1 MKKGDILMADKIKKS
16 DIKKAHRILKK
27 LPIFV
32 SVLIVILVVAYFLM
46 DSMGISIWSLLNK
59 RDPVEGQVS
68 VHIIDVGQ
76 ADSILIETADGYML
90 IDAGENE
97 SEEALRTY
105 LRNMGISTLKYLVL
119 SHAHA
124 DHVGGADMILDD
136 FKVENIVY
144 DNYDSCYSNTLVS
157 LINREGANII
167 DPQTKEKFHMGD
179 AEFTVLFAT
188 NDKKDH
194 GDDVNDYS
202 IVLRMDFGESSFV
215 FTGDATTS
223 VESSILDSF
232 NKYELDCDFL
242 KSGHHGSSTSSGKK
256 FISTITPEIVA
267 ISCGIGNKYGHP
279 HDSVMETYSEAGSKV
294 YRTDVSG
301 SMVFVSDGTNIVYQG
316 GTK

>member
-1 MKKGDILMADKIKKS
+1 MAQKIRKS
-16 DIKKAHRILKK
+16 DVKKAHRILKK

-32 SVLIVILVVAYFLM
+32 SVILVILVAAYFIM
-46 DSMGISIWSLLNK
+46 DAMGISIWSLLYK
-59 RDPVEGQVS
+59 RDPVEGQVT

-97 SEEALRTY
+97 SEDALKSY
-105 LRNMGISTLKYLVL
+105 LRNMGISTIKYLVL

-124 DHVGGADMILDD
+124 DHIGGADMVLND

-144 DNYDSCYSNTLVS
+144 DNYASCYSNTLIS

-167 DPQTKEKFHMGD
+167 DPQTKDKFYMGD

-188 NDKKDH
+188 NDNKDH

-223 VESSILDSF
+223 VESAILDSF

-242 KSGHHGSSTSSGKK
+242 KSGHHGSNTSSGKK

-267 ISCGIGNKYGHP
+267 IPCGINNKYNHP
-279 HDSVMETYSEAGSKV
+279 HDSVLETYSEAGATV
-294 YRTDVSG
+294 YRTDLLG
-301 SMVFVSDGTNIVYQG
+301 SLVFVTDGTTITYQG
-316 GTK
+316 N

>member
-1 MKKGDILMADKIKKS
+1 MAEKIKKS
-16 DIKKAHRILKK
+16 DIKKAHRVLKK

-32 SVLIVILVVAYFLM
+32 SVILVLLVIAYFVM
-46 DSMGISIWSLLNK
+46 DAMGISIWSLIYK
-59 RDPVEGQVS
+59 RDPVEGQVT
-68 VHIIDVGQ
+68 VHVIDVGQ

-90 IDAGENE
+90 IDAGEND

-124 DHVGGADMILDD
+124 DHVGGADMVLNE

-144 DNYDSCYSNTLVS
+144 DNYESCYSSSLVS

-167 DPQTKEKFHMGD
+167 DPKTKDKFNMGE

-188 NDKKDH
+188 NDNKDH

-215 FTGDATTS
+215 FTGDATTA
-223 VESSILDSF
+223 VESTILDSF

-267 ISCGIGNKYGHP
+267 IPCGVDNKYGHP
-279 HDSVMETYSEAGSKV
+279 HDSVMATYSEAGAKV
-294 YRTDVSG
+294 YRTDLSG
-301 SMVFVSDGTNIVYQG
+301 TLVFVSDGTNITYQDN
-316 GTK
+316 